1 MPSKSLLVLWT
12 MLMSTVP
19 SKPGLKITIHNTSAL
34 RGETLIYLQNDRKRI
49 EERRQVPQ
57 LLRRGGPF
65 VYVPGPPVVTIT
77 RCDLDQMFVLNLD
90 AREYM
95 SMPIPKPPSREEL
108 QARAAQQP
116 KPDVQAQP
124 TLLIETTTQDTGER
138 KQMFGYMARHVITTV
153 KQIPLV
159 ESSQIPQE
167 TVTDGWYIDLDTSV
181 SCAKQSSAYSALLV
195 GGTRKPGE
203 PPQIPVLTFK
213 NVGKRETGFPLMT
226 KEFHRLIGSSPAA
239 STQKKEEPTNETQ
252 VTELS
257 TRPLDDSLFE
267 VPKNFRKVE
276 QIRRTPVFSYWRL
289 LLGWLDYC
297 WARLKHAI

>member
-1 MPSKSLLVLWT
+1 
-12 MLMSTVP
+12 
-19 SKPGLKITIHNTSAL
+19 
-34 RGETLIYLQNDRKRI
+34 
-49 EERRQVPQ
+49 
-57 LLRRGGPF
+57 
-65 VYVPGPPVVTIT
+65 VTIT

-95 SMPIPKPPSREEL
+95 SMPIPRPREQLEAL
-108 QARAAQQP
+108 AAQQP
-116 KPDVQAQP
+116 KPIVPPQP
-124 TLLIETTTQDTGER
+124 TLLIETTTEDTGER

-181 SCAKQSSAYSALLV
+181 SCAKESSAYSGLLV
-195 GGTRKPGE
+195 SGARKSGE
-203 PPQIPVLTFK
+203 PPQIPVLSFK
-213 NVGKRETGFPLMT
+213 NIGKAETGFALIT
-226 KEFHRLIGSSPAA
+226 KQVHRLISSSGA
-239 STQKKEEPTNETQ
+239 STQKKEEPTNEMQ

-267 VPKNFRKVE
+267 VPKNFSKVE
-276 QIRRTPVFSYWRL
+276 QIRRTPVFSYWRR
-289 LLGWLDYC
+289 LLGWLDYY

>member
-1 MPSKSLLVLWT
+1 MSL
-12 MLMSTVP
+12 VP
-19 SKPGLKITIHNTSAL
+19 SKPGLKITIRNRFAL
-34 RGETLIYLQNDRKRI
+34 RGETLIYLQNDRKRM

-77 RCDLDQMFVLNLD
+77 RCDLDQTFVLNLD

-116 KPDVQAQP
+116 KPVVQAQP
-124 TLLIETTTQDTGER
+124 TLLIETTTEDTGER
-138 KQMFGYMARHVITTV
+138 KQMFGYIARHVITTV

-167 TVTDGWYIDLDTSV
+167 TVTDGWYIDLDTSI
-181 SCAKQSSAYSALLV
+181 SCLKASSGMFSLLV
-195 GGTRKPGE
+195 GGTRGPGE
-203 PPQIPVLTFK
+203 PPQIPVPTFK
-213 NVGKRETGFPLMT
+213 NVGKPETGFALMT
-226 KEFHRLIGSSPAA
+226 KQVHRLISSSAA
-239 STQKKEEPTNETQ
+239 STQKKEEPTNEMQ

-267 VPKNFRKVE
+267 VPKNFSKVE
-276 QIRRTPVFSYWRL
+276 QIRRIPVFSYWGR
-289 LLGWLDYC
+289 LLGWLDYY

>member
-1 MPSKSLLVLWT
+1 MPSKNLFVLWT
-12 MLMSTVP
+12 ILMSIVP
-19 SKPGLKITIHNTSAL
+19 SKPGLKITIRNSSAL

-49 EERRQVPQ
+49 EERRQLPQ

-95 SMPIPKPPSREEL
+95 SMLIPRPREQLEAL
-108 QARAAQQP
+108 AAQQP
-116 KPDVQAQP
+116 KPIVPPQP
-124 TLLIETTTQDTGER
+124 TLLIETTTEDTGER

-181 SCAKQSSAYSALLV
+181 SCVKPSSGAFGFVLV

-203 PPQIPVLTFK
+203 PPQVPVLSFK
-213 NVGKRETGFPLMT
+213 NIGKAETGFALMT
-226 KEFHRLIGSSPAA
+226 KQVHRLISSPADA
-239 STQKKEEPTNETQ
+239 STQKKEEPTDEMQ

-276 QIRRTPVFSYWRL
+276 QIRRTPVFSYWRR
-289 LLGWLDYC
+289 LLGWLDYY

>member
-1 MPSKSLLVLWT
+1 MPSKNLFVLWT
-12 MLMSTVP
+12 ILMSIVP
-19 SKPGLKITIHNTSAL
+19 SKPRLKITIHNTSAL

-181 SCAKQSSAYSALLV
+181 SCVKPSSGASGFLLV

-203 PPQIPVLTFK
+203 PPQAPVLSFK
-213 NVGKRETGFPLMT
+213 NIGKSETGFALMT
-226 KEFHRLIGSSPAA
+226 KEIHRLIGSSPAA
-239 STQKKEEPTNETQ
+239 STQKKDEPTNEMQ
-252 VTELS
+252 VTELPRDRLMIPCS
-257 TRPLDDSLFE
+257 
-267 VPKNFRKVE
+267 KC
-276 QIRRTPVFSYWRL
+276 RRTSAKWSRSGATL
-289 LLGWLDYC
+289 SSLTGDDCWDGWTIAGLD
-297 WARLKHAI
+297 